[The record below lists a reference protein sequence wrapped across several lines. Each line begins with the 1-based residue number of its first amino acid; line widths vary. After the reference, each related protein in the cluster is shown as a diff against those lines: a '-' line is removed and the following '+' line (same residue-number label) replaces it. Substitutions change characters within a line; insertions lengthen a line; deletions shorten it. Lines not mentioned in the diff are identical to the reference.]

1 MQVAVMISYCPLAIL
16 LPLPISAQLNY
27 CPDLDSTLLP
37 EGEGG
42 VILQRYQP
50 RSPESSPHHW
60 SSVQDWGEEVEEG
73 AVYNVTLKRV
83 QIQQAANKGARWL
96 GAEGDRLPPGHTV
109 SQLET
114 CKIRSIRA
122 GTLER
127 LVETLLTAFGDN
139 DLTYTSIFL
148 STYRAF
154 ASTQTVLKLLLDR
167 YGSVEKN
174 EKDGSESNEAIRN
187 ALASIL
193 RAWLD
198 QCPEDFQEPP
208 DYHCLHRLMDYLR
221 KALPGSEALRR
232 AEGLLEQL
240 RGQASMDET
249 DVGFHGN
256 GSFCLGE
263 EEEVEIEVQEDFL
276 SFEAD
281 LVAEQLTYMDALLFK
296 KVVPHH
302 CLGSIWSHR
311 DKKDNKHSAP
321 TIRATITQFN
331 AVAAC
336 VVSTVLKHRQLRPHV
351 RARVIQRWIDIAQEC
366 RIRKNFSSLRA
377 IVSAL
382 QSNPLYR
389 LKRVWACVHKDSMQ
403 TFEELSDIFS
413 DHNNY
418 LTSRELLMREGT
430 SKFASLESC
439 AKDHQKRTHKRLQ
452 LQKEMGAMQ
461 GTIPYLGTFLTDLT
475 MLDTALPDFVE
486 GGLIN
491 FEKRRREFEVIAQIK
506 LLQSAC
512 NSYCLTADS
521 AFLRWFKN
529 QTQLS
534 EEESYVLSCEIE
546 GLGDSSPT
554 LPKPRKSMVK
564 RLSLLFLG
572 PDSSTAS
579 SPVRETPRSPP
590 TGSSGESMD
599 SVSVSSND
607 SSGPSDNEGLISPTH
622 NSDCNQNK
630 LSESSSCTSLHSMD
644 TNSSTASVS
653 MTPASPSLPGRPGT
667 HRRCISLTPLS
678 PSSPSQTPAY
688 NTQAQDVCIIRVSLE
703 QGNGNLYKSILLTSQ
718 DKTPA
723 VIARAMAKHNLE
735 LEPEEGF
742 ELVQVISE
750 EKELVIP
757 DSANVFYA
765 MNTSANFDF
774 LLRARGSAGRPVQ
787 LRSRCSSTLPRAQHR
802 SSLSLRLSKVT
813 L

>member
-1 MQVAVMISYCPLAIL
+1 MKE
-16 LPLPISAQLNY
+16 
-27 CPDLDSTLLP
+27 TLTMKFA
-37 EGEGG
+37 
-42 VILQRYQP
+42 
-50 RSPESSPHHW
+50 W
-60 SSVQDWGEEVEEG
+60 KTKMSSVQDWGEEVEEG

-154 ASTQTVLKLLLDR
+154 ASTQTVLQLLLDR
-167 YGSVEKN
+167 YGSVEEN
-174 EKDGSESNEAIRN
+174 HQEGTESSEAIRN

-208 DYHCLHRLMDYLR
+208 DYPSLHRLMEYLR

-240 RGQASMDET
+240 QGQANMDET
-249 DVGFHGN
+249 DVGFQGN
-256 GSFCLGE
+256 SSFCLGE

-302 CLGSIWSHR
+302 CLGSIWSQR

-331 AVAAC
+331 AIAAC
-336 VVSTVLKHRQLRPHV
+336 VVNTVLKHRQLRPHV

-475 MLDTALPDFVE
+475 MLDTALPDIVE
-486 GGLIN
+486 GGLFN

-512 NSYCLTADS
+512 NSYCLTADQ

-529 QTQLS
+529 QPQLS
-534 EEESYVLSCEIE
+534 EEESYALSCEIE

-564 RLSLLFLG
+564 RISLLFLG
-572 PDSSTAS
+572 PDSSTPS
-579 SPVRETPRSPP
+579 SPVRETSRSPP
-590 TGSSGESMD
+590 AGSSGESMD

-607 SSGPSDNEGLISPTH
+607 SSSPSDNEGLASPTH
-622 NSDCNQNK
+622 NADSSQNK

-644 TNSSTASVS
+644 TSSSTASGS

-667 HRRCISLTPLS
+667 HRRCISLTPMSPCSLS
-678 PSSPSQTPAY
+678 QSPAY
-688 NTQAQDVCIIRVSLE
+688 NTQAQDACIIRVSLE
-703 QGNGNLYKSILLTSQ
+703 HGNGNLYKSILLTSQ

-735 LEPEEGF
+735 VEPEEGF

-757 DSANVFYA
+757 DNANVFYA

-802 SSLSLRLSKVT
+802 SSLSVRLSKVT

>member
-1 MQVAVMISYCPLAIL
+1 MISQYPLATL
-16 LPLPISAQLNY
+16 LPWAASPQHHQAH
-27 CPDLDSTLLP
+27 PDLDCTLLL

-42 VILQRYQP
+42 VALQSFQP
-50 RSPESSPHHW
+50 RYPESSPQHW
-60 SSVQDWGEEVEEG
+60 SSVQDWGEEAEEG
-73 AVYNVTLKRV
+73 AIYNVTLKRV

-154 ASTQTVLKLLLDR
+154 ASTQTVLQLLLDR
-167 YGSVEKN
+167 YGNVE
-174 EKDGSESNEAIRN
+174 EGGLVPEQCQSSEGRGAIRN

-208 DYHCLHRLMDYLR
+208 DYPCLHRLMGYLQR
-221 KALPGSEALRR
+221 ALPGSETLRR

-240 RGQASMDET
+240 QSQARLEET
-249 DVGFHGN
+249 DGGFHGN
-256 GSFCLGE
+256 SSFCLGE

-276 SFEAD
+276 SFNAD

-296 KVVPHH
+296 KVIPHH
-302 CLGSIWSHR
+302 CLGSIWSQR
-311 DKKDNKHSAP
+311 DKKDHKHSAP

-351 RARVIQRWIDIAQEC
+351 RARLIQRWIDVAQEC

-389 LKRVWACVHKDSMQ
+389 LKRVWACVHRDSMQ

-430 SKFASLESC
+430 SKFASLESG
-439 AKDHQKRTHKRLQ
+439 AKEHQKRTHKRLQ

-475 MLDTALPDFVE
+475 MLDTALPDLVE

-512 NSYCLTADS
+512 NSYCLSGDA
-521 AFLRWFKN
+521 AFLRWFRS
-529 QTQLS
+529 QPQLS
-534 EEESYVLSCEIE
+534 EEESYALSCEVE
-546 GLGDSSPT
+546 GPGDSSPT
-554 LPKPRKSMVK
+554 SPKPRKSMVK

-572 PDSSTAS
+572 TDSSTAS
-579 SPVRETPRSPP
+579 SPVRDTPRSPP

-599 SVSVSSND
+599 SVSVSSSD
-607 SSGPSDNEGLISPTH
+607 SSGPSDNEGLVTPTH
-622 NSDCNQNK
+622 TSHPNK
-630 LSESSSCTSLHSMD
+630 LAESSSCTSLHSMD
-644 TNSSTASVS
+644 TSSSTASVS
-653 MTPASPSLPGRPGT
+653 MTPTSPSLSGPPCT
-667 HRRCISLTPLS
+667 HRRCISLTPMSPGS
-678 PSSPSQTPAY
+678 PSHAPAY
-688 NTQAQDVCIIRVSLE
+688 NTQAQDACIIRVSLE
-703 QGNGNLYKSILLTSQ
+703 HGNGNLYKSILLTSQ

-723 VIARAMAKHNLE
+723 VISRAMAKHNLE
-735 LEPEEGF
+735 GEPEDGY

-750 EKELVIP
+750 EKELLIP
-757 DSANVFYA
+757 DNANVFYA
-765 MNTSANFDF
+765 MNSTANFDF
-774 LLRARGSAGRPVQ
+774 LLRVRGSGSRAVQ

>member
-1 MQVAVMISYCPLAIL
+1 MKE
-16 LPLPISAQLNY
+16 
-27 CPDLDSTLLP
+27 TLTMKFA
-37 EGEGG
+37 
-42 VILQRYQP
+42 
-50 RSPESSPHHW
+50 W
-60 SSVQDWGEEVEEG
+60 KTKMSSVQDWGEEVEEG

-154 ASTQTVLKLLLDR
+154 ASTQTVLQLLLDR
-167 YGSVEKN
+167 YGSVGEN
-174 EKDGSESNEAIRN
+174 DQEGTESSEAIRN
-187 ALASIL
+187 ALASVL

-208 DYHCLHRLMDYLR
+208 DYPCLHRLMEYLR
-221 KALPGSEALRR
+221 KALPGSEALRH

-240 RGQASMDET
+240 QGQANMDET
-249 DVGFHGN
+249 DVGFQGN
-256 GSFCLGE
+256 SSFCLGE
-263 EEEVEIEVQEDFL
+263 EEEVEIDVQEDFL

-302 CLGSIWSHR
+302 CLGSIWSQR
-311 DKKDNKHSAP
+311 DKKDSKHSAP

-331 AVAAC
+331 AIAAC
-336 VVSTVLKHRQLRPHV
+336 VVNTVLKHRQLRPHV

-475 MLDTALPDFVE
+475 MLDTALPDIVE

-512 NSYCLTADS
+512 NSYCLTADP

-529 QTQLS
+529 QPQLS
-534 EEESYVLSCEIE
+534 EEESYALSCEIE

-564 RLSLLFLG
+564 RISLLFLG

-607 SSGPSDNEGLISPTH
+607 SSSPSDNEGLTSPTH
-622 NSDCNQNK
+622 NADSSQNK

-644 TNSSTASVS
+644 TNSSTASGS

-667 HRRCISLTPLS
+667 HRRCISLTPMS
-678 PSSPSQTPAY
+678 PCSLSQTPAY
-688 NTQAQDVCIIRVSLE
+688 NTQAQDACIIRVSLE

-723 VIARAMAKHNLE
+723 VINRAMAKHNLE
-735 LEPEEGF
+735 VEPEEGF

-757 DSANVFYA
+757 DNANVFYA

-774 LLRARGSAGRPVQ
+774 LLRARGSGGRPVQ

-802 SSLSLRLSKVT
+802 SSLSVRLSKVT

>member
-1 MQVAVMISYCPLAIL
+1 FAFVCL
-16 LPLPISAQLNY
+16 
-27 CPDLDSTLLP
+27 T
-37 EGEGG
+37 EK
-42 VILQRYQP
+42 
-50 RSPESSPHHW
+50 

-73 AVYNVTLKRV
+73 AIYNVTLKRV

-109 SQLET
+109 SQLDT

-154 ASTQTVLKLLLDR
+154 ATTQSVLELLLDR
-167 YGSVEKN
+167 YSLTGFLWFIQTSMC
-174 EKDGSESNEAIRN
+174 SYSFFFS

-208 DYHCLHRLMDYLR
+208 SYPSLHRVLGFLQ
-221 KALPGSEALRR
+221 KAMPGSEPMRR
-232 AEGLLEQL
+232 AQSLLEQL
-240 RGQASMDET
+240 RVQTSLE
-249 DVGFHGN
+249 N
-256 GSFCLGE
+256 ESE
-263 EEEVEIEVQEDFL
+263 EEEVEIDLQEDFF
-276 SFEAD
+276 SFKVD
-281 LVAEQLTYMDALLFK
+281 IVAEQLTYMDALLFK

-302 CLGSIWSHR
+302 CLGAIWSQR
-311 DKKDNKHSAP
+311 DKKDGKQSAP

-331 AVAAC
+331 AVTAC
-336 VVSTVLKHRQLRPHV
+336 VVSTILRQRQMRPHL
-351 RARVIQRWIDIAQEC
+351 RARIIQRWIDIAQEC
-366 RIRKNFSSLRA
+366 RIHKNFSSLRA

-382 QSNPLYR
+382 QSNPIYR
-389 LKRVWACVHKDSMQ
+389 LKRVWASVSKDSMQ
-403 TFEELSDIFS
+403 IFEELSDIFS
-413 DHNNY
+413 DQNNY

-430 SKFASLESC
+430 SKFASLDSC
-439 AKDHQKRTHKRLQ
+439 AKDHQKRSHKRLQ

-475 MLDTALPDFVE
+475 MLDTALPDQVE

-512 NSYCLTADS
+512 NSYCLTPDP
-521 AFLRWFKN
+521 AFLRWFKS
-529 QTQLS
+529 QPQYS
-534 EEESYVLSCEIE
+534 EEESYALSCEVE
-546 GLGDSSPT
+546 GLGDNSPT
-554 LPKPRKSMVK
+554 SPKPRKSMVK

-572 PDSSTAS
+572 TESTNTS
-579 SPVRETPRSPP
+579 SPVRESPRSPP

-599 SVSVSSND
+599 SVSVSSSD
-607 SSGPSDNEGLISPTH
+607 SSPSEGEGMTPTH
-622 NSDCNQNK
+622 SIDTHLKKQSD
-630 LSESSSCTSLHSMD
+630 SSSCTSLHSMD
-644 TNSSTASVS
+644 TFSSTASAS
-653 MTPASPSLPGRPGT
+653 ISLASPTLPRPPCMH
-667 HRRCISLTPLS
+667 HRSISLTPMS
-678 PSSPSQTPAY
+678 PTSPGFSPAY
-688 NTQAQDVCIIRVSLE
+688 NTQAQDACIIRVSLE
-703 QGNGNLYKSILLTSQ
+703 QGNGNLYKSIMLTSQ

-723 VIARAMAKHNLE
+723 VVSRAMAKHNLE
-735 LEPEEGF
+735 GEQAADY

-750 EKELVIP
+750 ERELVIP
-757 DSANVFYA
+757 DNANVFYA
-765 MNTSANFDF
+765 MSTSSNFDF
-774 LLRARGSAGRPVQ
+774 LLRLRGSEGRPVQ
-787 LRSRCSSTLPRAQHR
+787 LRSRCSSTLPRTQQR

>member
-1 MQVAVMISYCPLAIL
+1 MKEVLTMKFAWKAKM
-16 LPLPISAQLNY
+16 
-27 CPDLDSTLLP
+27 
-37 EGEGG
+37 
-42 VILQRYQP
+42 
-50 RSPESSPHHW
+50 

-73 AVYNVTLKRV
+73 AIYNVTLKRV

-96 GAEGDRLPPGHTV
+96 GAEGDRLPPGHTI

-154 ASTQTVLKLLLDR
+154 ASTQAVLELLLDR
-167 YGSVEKN
+167 YGSVEDR
-174 EKDGSESNEAIRN
+174 EGESGPSSPCESRGAVRN
-187 ALASIL
+187 VLASIL

-208 DYHCLHRLMDYLR
+208 DYTCLTLVLDFLQR
-221 KALPGSEALRR
+221 ALPSSEALRR
-232 AEGLLEQL
+232 AKSLLEQL
-240 RGQASMDET
+240 RSQASLEGET
-249 DVGFHGN
+249 DGGFHGN
-256 GSFCLGE
+256 SPFCLGE
-263 EEEVEIEVQEDFL
+263 DEDVEIEAQEDFL
-276 SFEAD
+276 SFEVD
-281 LVAEQLTYMDALLFK
+281 MVAEQLTYMDALLFK

-302 CLGSIWSHR
+302 CLGSIWSQR
-311 DKKDNKHSAP
+311 DKKKNKHSAP
-321 TIRATITQFN
+321 TIRATIAQFN

-336 VVSTVLKHRQLRPHV
+336 VVSTVLHRRQIRPHV
-351 RARVIQRWIDIAQEC
+351 RARIIQRWIDIAQEC

-382 QSNPLYR
+382 QSNPIYR
-389 LKRVWACVHKDSMQ
+389 LKRTWACVHKDSMHV
-403 TFEELSDIFS
+403 FEELSDIFS

-418 LTSRELLMREGT
+418 LTSRELLMKEGT
-430 SKFASLESC
+430 SKFASMDSC
-439 AKDHQKRTHKRLQ
+439 AKEHQKRSQKRLQ
-452 LQKEMGAMQ
+452 LQKEMGDMQ

-512 NSYCLTADS
+512 NSYCLNP
-521 AFLRWFKN
+521 N
-529 QTQLS
+529 QTFLQWFSSQPQLS
-534 EEESYVLSCEIE
+534 EEESYGLSCEIE

-554 LPKPRKSMVK
+554 SPKPRKSMVK

-572 PDSSTAS
+572 ADTTTSN
-579 SPVRETPRSPP
+579 SPIRETPRSPP

-599 SVSVSSND
+599 SVSVSSSD
-607 SSGPSDNEGLISPTH
+607 SSPSDSEGMTPTH
-622 NSDCNQNK
+622 SSETQLKK

-644 TNSSTASVS
+644 TTSSSASNPLS
-653 MTPASPSLPGRPGT
+653 LASPTQHSASNPLSLASPTQPSAPHCTHRRSSSLTPMTPTSPSLP
-667 HRRCISLTPLS
+667 
-678 PSSPSQTPAY
+678 PAY
-688 NTQAQDVCIIRVSLE
+688 NTQAQDACIIRVSLE
-703 QGNGNLYKSILLTSQ
+703 QGNGNLYKSIMLTSQ

-723 VIARAMAKHNLE
+723 VISRAMAKHNLE
-735 LEPEEGF
+735 EEQADEY

-750 EKELVIP
+750 ERELVIP
-757 DSANVFYA
+757 DNANVFYA
-765 MNTSANFDF
+765 MNTSVNFDF
-774 LLRARGSAGRPVQ
+774 LLRLRGTEGRTVQ
-787 LRSRCSSTLPRAQHR
+787 LRSRCSSTLPRAQQR
-802 SSLSLRLSKVT
+802 SSLSHRLSKVT

>member
-1 MQVAVMISYCPLAIL
+1 MRE
-16 LPLPISAQLNY
+16 
-27 CPDLDSTLLP
+27 TLTMKFA
-37 EGEGG
+37 
-42 VILQRYQP
+42 
-50 RSPESSPHHW
+50 W
-60 SSVQDWGEEVEEG
+60 KTKMSSVQDWGEEVEDG

-154 ASTQTVLKLLLDR
+154 TSTQTVLQLLLDR
-167 YGSVEKN
+167 YGSVEEN
-174 EKDGSESNEAIRN
+174 EKGPETNRAIRN
-187 ALASIL
+187 TLASIF

-208 DYHCLHRLMDYLR
+208 DYPCLHRLMDYLR
-221 KALPGSEALRR
+221 KALPGSETLRR

-240 RGQASMDET
+240 QSQASMD
-249 DVGFHGN
+249 DIDAGFS
-256 GSFCLGE
+256 GSTSFGLGE
-263 EEEVEIEVQEDFL
+263 EEEVEIEVQDNFL

-281 LVAEQLTYMDALLFK
+281 LVAEQLTYMDAVLFK

-302 CLGSIWSHR
+302 CLGSIWSQR
-311 DKKDNKHSAP
+311 GKKQNKHSAP

-351 RARVIQRWIDIAQEC
+351 RARIIQRWIDIAQEC

-389 LKRVWACVHKDSMQ
+389 LKRVWACVNKDSMQ

-439 AKDHQKRTHKRLQ
+439 AKEHQKRTHKRLQ

-475 MLDTALPDFVE
+475 MLDTALPDLVE

-512 NSYCLTADS
+512 NSYCLTANPT
-521 AFLRWFKN
+521 FLRWFKS
-529 QTQLS
+529 QPLIS
-534 EEESYVLSCEIE
+534 EEESYALSCETE

-554 LPKPRKSMVK
+554 SPKPRKSMVK

-572 PDSSTAS
+572 TDSSAAS

-599 SVSVSSND
+599 SVSVSSSD
-607 SSGPSDNEGLISPTH
+607 SSSPSDSEGLMSPIH
-622 NSDCNQNK
+622 ASNSQHNK

-644 TNSSTASVS
+644 TSSSMASVS
-653 MTPASPSLPGRPGT
+653 MIPTSPSILGPPCT
-667 HRRCISLTPLS
+667 HRRSVSLTPMS

-688 NTQAQDVCIIRVSLE
+688 NTQAQDACIIRVSLE
-703 QGNGNLYKSILLTSQ
+703 HGNGNLYKSILLTNQ

-723 VIARAMAKHNLE
+723 VISRAMAKHNLE
-735 LEPEEGF
+735 EEPEEGY

-750 EKELVIP
+750 ERELVIP
-757 DSANVFYA
+757 DNANVFYA

-774 LLRARGSAGRPVQ
+774 LLRVRGSTGRPVQ
-787 LRSRCSSTLPRAQHR
+787 LRSRCSSTLPRAQQR
-802 SSLSLRLSKVT
+802 SSRSLRLSKVT

>member
-1 MQVAVMISYCPLAIL
+1 MKE
-16 LPLPISAQLNY
+16 
-27 CPDLDSTLLP
+27 TLTMKF
-37 EGEGG
+37 
-42 VILQRYQP
+42 VWK
-50 RSPESSPHHW
+50 SKM
-60 SSVQDWGEEVEEG
+60 SSVQDWGEEVEE
-73 AVYNVTLKRV
+73 VSDLQCDKLKRV
-83 QIQQAANKGARWL
+83 QIQQAANKL
-96 GAEGDRLPPGHTV
+96 EGDRLPSRPHG
-109 SQLET
+109 EP
-114 CKIRSIRA
+114 A
-122 GTLER
+122 GNLQNPNYPCRNTGASGGD
-127 LVETLLTAFGDN
+127 VIDKAFGDN

-148 STYRAF
+148 SHLQSLRQHSDCTA
-154 ASTQTVLKLLLDR
+154 AAAGQVWS
-167 YGSVEKN
+167 
-174 EKDGSESNEAIRN
+174 

-208 DYHCLHRLMDYLR
+208 DYPCLHRLTDYLR
-221 KALPGSEALRR
+221 RALPLSRGPETGGGQNS
-232 AEGLLEQL
+232 LE
-240 RGQASMDET
+240 DP

-256 GSFCLGE
+256 SSFCLGE

-276 SFEAD
+276 SFESD

-296 KVVPHH
+296 K
-302 CLGSIWSHR
+302 
-311 DKKDNKHSAP
+311 DKKHNKHSAP
-321 TIRATITQFN
+321 TVRATITQFN

-336 VVSTVLKHRQLRPHV
+336 VVSTVLKHRQIRPHV

-389 LKRVWACVHKDSMQ
+389 LKRAWACVHKDSMQ

-439 AKDHQKRTHKRLQ
+439 AKEHQKRTHKRLL

-475 MLDTALPDFVE
+475 MLDTALPDIVE
-486 GGLIN
+486 GGLNN
-491 FEKRRREFEVIAQIK
+491 FEKRRREFEMIAQIK

-512 NSYCLTADS
+512 NSYCLTPEKT
-521 AFLRWFKN
+521 FLRWFKS
-529 QTQLS
+529 QVLLS
-534 EEESYVLSCEIE
+534 EEESYSLSCAIE

-572 PDSSTAS
+572 TDNSSAS

-599 SVSVSSND
+599 SVSVSSSDSSSPSDSEGLTPTHSSND
-607 SSGPSDNEGLISPTH
+607 SQ
-622 NSDCNQNK
+622 QNK
-630 LSESSSCTSLHSMD
+630 LSESSSCNSLHSMD
-644 TNSSTASVS
+644 TSSSTASVS
-653 MTPASPSLPGRPGT
+653 MTPASPPLPGPPCT
-667 HRRCISLTPLS
+667 HRRSLSLTPMS
-678 PSSPSQTPAY
+678 PSSLIHSPVY
-688 NTQAQDVCIIRVSLE
+688 NTQAQDACIIRVSLE

-723 VIARAMAKHNLE
+723 VISRAMAKHNLE
-735 LEPEEGF
+735 VEPEEGY

-750 EKELVIP
+750 ERELVIP
-757 DSANVFYA
+757 DNANVFYA

-774 LLRARGSAGRPVQ
+774 LLRVRGSAGRAVQ

-802 SSLSLRLSKVT
+802 STLSLRLSKVT

>member
-1 MQVAVMISYCPLAIL
+1 MKFAWKTKM
-16 LPLPISAQLNY
+16 
-27 CPDLDSTLLP
+27 
-37 EGEGG
+37 
-42 VILQRYQP
+42 
-50 RSPESSPHHW
+50 

-154 ASTQTVLKLLLDR
+154 GGHIFFPSFFIYIKKM
-167 YGSVEKN
+167 KN
-174 EKDGSESNEAIRN
+174 MIYVIVNGCN

-208 DYHCLHRLMDYLR
+208 DYPSLHRLMEYLR

-240 RGQASMDET
+240 QGQANMDET
-249 DVGFHGN
+249 DGICGN
-256 GSFCLGE
+256 SSFCLGE

-302 CLGSIWSHR
+302 CLGSIWSQR

-331 AVAAC
+331 AIAAC
-336 VVSTVLKHRQLRPHV
+336 VVNTVLKHRQLRPHV

-475 MLDTALPDFVE
+475 MLDTALPDIVE
-486 GGLIN
+486 GGLFN

-512 NSYCLTADS
+512 NSYCLTADQ

-529 QTQLS
+529 QPQLS
-534 EEESYVLSCEIE
+534 EEESYALSCEIE

-564 RLSLLFLG
+564 RISLLFLG
-572 PDSSTAS
+572 PDSSTPS
-579 SPVRETPRSPP
+579 SPVRETSRSPP
-590 TGSSGESMD
+590 AGSSGESMD

-607 SSGPSDNEGLISPTH
+607 SSSPSDNEGLASPTH
-622 NSDCNQNK
+622 NADSSQNK

-644 TNSSTASVS
+644 TSSSTASGS

-667 HRRCISLTPLS
+667 HRRCISLTPMSPCSLS
-678 PSSPSQTPAY
+678 QSPAY
-688 NTQAQDVCIIRVSLE
+688 NTQAQDACIIRVSLE
-703 QGNGNLYKSILLTSQ
+703 HGNGNLYKSILLTSQ

-735 LEPEEGF
+735 VEPEEGF

-757 DSANVFYA
+757 DNANVFYA

-802 SSLSLRLSKVT
+802 SSLSVRLSKVT

>member
-1 MQVAVMISYCPLAIL
+1 MKE
-16 LPLPISAQLNY
+16 
-27 CPDLDSTLLP
+27 TLTMKFA
-37 EGEGG
+37 
-42 VILQRYQP
+42 
-50 RSPESSPHHW
+50 W
-60 SSVQDWGEEVEEG
+60 KTKMSSVQDWGEEVEEG

-154 ASTQTVLKLLLDR
+154 ASTHTVLQLLLDR
-167 YGSVEKN
+167 YGSVEEN
-174 EKDGSESNEAIRN
+174 DQEGTESSEAIRN

-208 DYHCLHRLMDYLR
+208 DYPCLHRLMEYLR

-240 RGQASMDET
+240 QGQANMDET
-249 DVGFHGN
+249 DVGFQGN
-256 GSFCLGE
+256 SSFCLGE

-302 CLGSIWSHR
+302 CLGSIWSQR

-331 AVAAC
+331 AIAAC
-336 VVSTVLKHRQLRPHV
+336 VVNTVLKHRQLRPHV

-475 MLDTALPDFVE
+475 MLDTALPDIVE

-512 NSYCLTADS
+512 NSYCLTADP

-529 QTQLS
+529 QPQLS
-534 EEESYVLSCEIE
+534 EEESYALSCEIE

-564 RLSLLFLG
+564 RISLLFLG
-572 PDSSTAS
+572 PDSSTPS

-607 SSGPSDNEGLISPTH
+607 SSGPSDNEGLATPTH
-622 NSDCNQNK
+622 NADSSQNK

-644 TNSSTASVS
+644 TNSSTASGS

-667 HRRCISLTPLS
+667 HRRCISLTPMSPCSLS
-678 PSSPSQTPAY
+678 HSPAY
-688 NTQAQDVCIIRVSLE
+688 NTQAQDACIIRVSLE
-703 QGNGNLYKSILLTSQ
+703 HGNGNLYKSILLTSQ

-723 VIARAMAKHNLE
+723 VIGRAMAKHNLE
-735 LEPEEGF
+735 VEPEEGF

-757 DSANVFYA
+757 DNANVFYA

-802 SSLSLRLSKVT
+802 SSLSVRLSKVT

>member
-1 MQVAVMISYCPLAIL
+1 MKEGVKTREGAPGSQL
-16 LPLPISAQLNY
+16 LWWGLGAFLMFPA
-27 CPDLDSTLLP
+27 LLS
-37 EGEGG
+37 
-42 VILQRYQP
+42 Q
-50 RSPESSPHHW
+50 
-60 SSVQDWGEEVEEG
+60 SSVQDWGEEVEDG

-154 ASTQTVLKLLLDR
+154 ASTQTVLQLLLDR
-167 YGSVEKN
+167 YGNVEEN
-174 EKDGSESNEAIRN
+174 GLEPEQCHSPEGRGAIRN

-208 DYHCLHRLMDYLR
+208 DYPCLHRLMGYLR
-221 KALPGSEALRR
+221 RAQPGSETLRR
-232 AEGLLEQL
+232 AESLLEQL
-240 RGQASMDET
+240 QNQAGQDEA
-249 DVGFHGN
+249 DGGFHGN
-256 GSFCLGE
+256 SSFCLGE

-276 SFEAD
+276 SFDAD
-281 LVAEQLTYMDALLFK
+281 LVAEQLTYMDAVLFK

-302 CLGSIWSHR
+302 CLGSIWSQR

-351 RARVIQRWIDIAQEC
+351 RARLIQRWIDVAQEC

-389 LKRVWACVHKDSMQ
+389 LKRVWACVHRDSMQ

-439 AKDHQKRTHKRLQ
+439 AKEHQKRTHKRLQ

-475 MLDTALPDFVE
+475 MLDTALPDLVE

-512 NSYCLTADS
+512 NSYCLSGDA
-521 AFLRWFKN
+521 AFLRWFRS
-529 QTQLS
+529 QPQLS
-534 EEESYVLSCEIE
+534 EEESYALSCEVE
-546 GLGDSSPT
+546 GPGDGSPT
-554 LPKPRKSMVK
+554 SPKPRKSMVK

-572 PDSSTAS
+572 TDSSAAS
-579 SPVRETPRSPP
+579 SPVRDTPRSPP

-599 SVSVSSND
+599 SVSVSSSD
-607 SSGPSDNEGLISPTH
+607 SSGPSDNEGLATPTH
-622 NSDCNQNK
+622 SSHPSK
-630 LSESSSCTSLHSMD
+630 LAESSSCTSLHSMD
-644 TNSSTASVS
+644 TSSSTASVS
-653 MTPASPSLPGRPGT
+653 MTPTSPALSGPPCT
-667 HRRCISLTPLS
+667 HRRCVSLTPMS
-678 PSSPSQTPAY
+678 PGSPSQTPAY
-688 NTQAQDVCIIRVSLE
+688 NTQAQDACIIRVSLE
-703 QGNGNLYKSILLTSQ
+703 HGNGNLYKSILLTSQ

-723 VIARAMAKHNLE
+723 VISRAMAKHNLE
-735 LEPEEGF
+735 GEPEEGY
-742 ELVQVISE
+742 ELVQVLSE
-750 EKELVIP
+750 EKELLIP
-757 DSANVFYA
+757 DNANVFYA

-774 LLRARGSAGRPVQ
+774 LLRVRGSGGRPVQ

>member
-1 MQVAVMISYCPLAIL
+1 MISHCPLATL
-16 LPLPISAQLNY
+16 LSLPISAQLNH
-27 CPDLDSTLLP
+27 CPDLDSTLLL

-42 VILQRYQP
+42 VTLQRYQP

-154 ASTQTVLKLLLDR
+154 ASTQTVLQLLLDR
-167 YGSVEKN
+167 YGSVEEN
-174 EKDGSESNEAIRN
+174 HQEGTESSEAIRN

-208 DYHCLHRLMDYLR
+208 DYPSLHRLMEYLR

-240 RGQASMDET
+240 QGQANMDET
-249 DVGFHGN
+249 DVGFQGN
-256 GSFCLGE
+256 SSFCLGE
-263 EEEVEIEVQEDFL
+263 EEDVEIEVQEDFL

-302 CLGSIWSHR
+302 CLGSIWSQR

-331 AVAAC
+331 AITTC
-336 VVSTVLKHRQLRPHV
+336 VVNTVLKHRQLRPHV

-475 MLDTALPDFVE
+475 MLDTALPDIVE
-486 GGLIN
+486 GGLFN

-512 NSYCLTADS
+512 NSYCLTADQ

-529 QTQLS
+529 QPQLS
-534 EEESYVLSCEIE
+534 EEESYALSCEIE

-564 RLSLLFLG
+564 RISLLFLG
-572 PDSSTAS
+572 PDSSTPS

-590 TGSSGESMD
+590 AGSSEESMD

-607 SSGPSDNEGLISPTH
+607 SSSPSDNEGLASPTH
-622 NSDCNQNK
+622 NADSSQNK

-644 TNSSTASVS
+644 TSSSTTSGS

-667 HRRCISLTPLS
+667 HRRCISLTPMSPCSLS
-678 PSSPSQTPAY
+678 QSPAY
-688 NTQAQDVCIIRVSLE
+688 NTQAQDACIIRVSLE
-703 QGNGNLYKSILLTSQ
+703 HGNGNLYKSILLTSQ

-735 LEPEEGF
+735 VEPEEGF

-757 DSANVFYA
+757 DNANVFYA

-802 SSLSLRLSKVT
+802 SSLSVRLSKVT